1 MQSPSQRA
9 SERGPDSVNG
19 PSSRAIYIVDDDDAV
34 RDSLQML
41 LETEGFE
48 VVGFESC
55 AAALSAIERSHP
67 ACLLLDLHLPGVG
80 GLDMLAELAARGL
93 HIPVVM
99 ISGRIDRRTRQIA
112 VASGAKAVLE
122 KPLDDEEL
130 MQAIRRVTVG
140 PRPGNAGEAV

>member
-48 VVGFESC
+48 VVGFECC
-55 AAALSAIERSHP
+55 AAGLTAIERSRP

-80 GLDMLAELAARGL
+80 GLEMLAELAARGL
-93 HIPVVM
+93 DLPVVM

-140 PRPGNAGEAV
+140 LRSGNAGEAI